1 MLIVKR
7 EKRTESLNINVLN
20 PLFEVVCVFFFISCL
35 TKLECFLYYFQNIC
49 KKECDQLNEG
59 QYRHYLFAV
68 KLVLRRSSSEML
80 PLKVSGSYA
89 KEEVDYY

>member
-20 PLFEVVCVFFFISCL
+20 PLFEVVFFFHFFSNETGVL
-35 TKLECFLYYFQNIC
+35 FYYFQNIC

-68 KLVLRRSSSEML
+68 KLVLARCSSEIL

-89 KEEVDYY
+89 KEEIDYYY